1 MADMFTTVV
10 VGTDWS
16 ETAEVAF
23 VKALQLTRAEGG
35 RLHVVTAS
43 PQPAPPAAGRTAGAS
58 GGRSLGPD
66 FQADVVLERT
76 LDRHGANDIDVR
88 QHTAS
93 GDPSEAILRVAQEV
107 GADLIVVGNQGMHR
121 RMLGSIPNTVSH
133 RATCDVLI
141 VQTG

>member
-1 MADMFTTVV
+1 MFTTVV

-23 VKALQLTRAEGG
+23 VKALEITRAAGG

-43 PQPAPPAAGRTAGAS
+43 PASRPPASGPSAGAS
-58 GGRSLGPD
+58 GSRSLGPG

-76 LDRHGANDIDVR
+76 LDRLGANDVDVQ
-88 QHTAS
+88 QHTMTAEP
-93 GDPSEAILRVAQEV
+93 GDAILAIADQV

-141 VQTG
+141 VQTA

>member
-1 MADMFTTVV
+1 MFTTVV

-16 ETAEVAF
+16 GTAEVAF
-23 VKALQLTRAEGG
+23 VKALELARAGGG

-43 PQPAPPAAGRTAGAS
+43 PQSPPPASGRSAGAS
-58 GGRSLGPD
+58 GSRSLGPD

-76 LDRHGANDIDVR
+76 LDRLGANDVDVR
-88 QHTAS
+88 QHTVTGEP
-93 GDPSEAILRVAQEV
+93 GDAIVAVAEQV

-121 RMLGSIPNTVSH
+121 RVLGSIPNTVSH

-141 VQTG
+141 VQTA

>member
-1 MADMFTTVV
+1 MFTTVV

-16 ETAEVAF
+16 TTAEVAF
-23 VKALQLTRAEGG
+23 VKALELTRAGGG

-43 PQPAPPAAGRTAGAS
+43 PASLPPVAGPAAGAS
-58 GGRSLGPD
+58 GSRSLGPD
-66 FQADVVLERT
+66 FQADVVLDQA
-76 LDRHGANDIDVR
+76 LDRLGARDVDVR
-88 QHTAS
+88 QHTVTAEP
-93 GDPSEAILRVAQEV
+93 GDAILAVAEQV

-121 RMLGSIPNTVSH
+121 RVLGSTPNTVSH

>member
-1 MADMFTTVV
+1 MFTTIV

-23 VKALQLTRAEGG
+23 VKALELARSGGG

-43 PQPAPPAAGRTAGAS
+43 PASRPPAAGPSAGAS
-58 GGRSLGPD
+58 GSRSLGPG
-66 FQADVVLERT
+66 FQADVVLEQALER
-76 LDRHGANDIDVR
+76 LGANDVDVR
-88 QHTAS
+88 QHTATAES
-93 GDPSEAILRVAQEV
+93 GDAILAVAEQV
-107 GADLIVVGNQGMHR
+107 GADLIVVGNKGMR
-121 RMLGSIPNTVSH
+121 RRVLGSIPNTVSH

>member
-1 MADMFTTVV
+1 MFRTIV

-16 ETAEVAF
+16 ATADIAF
-23 VKALQLTRAEGG
+23 AKALELARSNGA

-43 PQPAPPAAGRTAGAS
+43 SPAPPPASGASAGAS
-58 GGRSLGPD
+58 GARRLGPD

-76 LDRHGANDIDVR
+76 LERLGGGDVDVQ
-88 QHTAS
+88 QHTRAAEP
-93 GDPSEAILRVAQEV
+93 GDAILAVAREV
-107 GADLIVVGNQGMHR
+107 GADLIVVGNRGMQR

-133 RATCDVLI
+133 RAPCDVLI